1 VISWNQLKPQ
11 TKIPKIYKLITPFD
25 PKKTQQSHHP
35 KKENNPTTPKKKT
48 NPQILTAQK
57 QKTTKNTKK
66 RLNLYLL

>member
-25 PKKTQQSHHP
+25 PKKH
-35 KKENNPTTPKKKT
+35 NNPNTPEKKT
-48 NPQILTAQK
+48 NPKILTAQK